1 MPLPAQYFAQA
12 LPLTHFVV
20 LVRGILLK
28 GAELADLL
36 LPLQKLGILFVIS
49 MTLAMIRFRKRLD

>member
-1 MPLPAQYFAQA
+1 MAA
-12 LPLTHFVV
+12 LTHFVV
-20 LVRGILLK
+20 LVRSILLK

-36 LPLQKLGILFVIS
+36 LPLQKLGVLFAIS